1 MGLLYNSTPSNTG
14 GFTPQRSGYEGYVNL
29 SQGLP
34 FYGGRSRVASIPEYQ
49 RNPWQLG
56 DDLVMR
62 IEEGR
67 SHMMKLLFEYAAKNG
82 RITRPDVK
90 FRWRVEVVPHQ
101 RFYLNVQAFTASGN
115 RTTFKLTDYTRPTQ
129 SYPTST
135 GNPQVVGNIGRIEAG
150 DYLLLMCSW
159 VEKGRTTT
167 TPQYGKGSTQ
177 YPVPEIVKVI
187 SVDYSAN
194 TFVGERNWAGAQRTA
209 AANVSQTLTVV
220 ANTSTPSAHQVRAK
234 DAFFMLLPNSMPE
247 DEIDAKVYGLTMTWQ
262 EGLMQRSLEAW
273 GSGHLGEVINR
284 NLGNASPA
292 QKNRKMA
299 IDDFYKKMELA
310 ALWGEKAEGWDVETL
325 DWWGLTDGLLT
336 NIPKSHYVGIVPPT
350 YTRIRTRPEKSWGS
364 FDIPIFNKLIE
375 DKGYMGSQNKVMLCG
390 ADAYTAFSTMINH
403 MTQDIPAIV
412 SDWKVVGRR
421 FQSSGGLTVDFIP
434 SDTMTLNG
442 MRNKMIMFDP
452 SVFKLVNLEGYPIDI
467 VEIQNENPLK
477 SNGFIHGVYAFMD
490 MNPDAHWVFT
500 LDEAFES
507 VTLATYTSYLMGVEH
522 V

>member
-1 MGLLYNSTPSNTG
+1 MLYNSTPQNTG
-14 GFTPQRSGYEGYVNL
+14 GFQPVRSTGEGYVNL
-29 SQGLP
+29 SQNLP
-34 FYGGRSRVASIPEYQ
+34 WYAGRSRVASIPEYQ

-67 SHMMKLLFEYAAKNG
+67 AHLMKLLFEYAAKNG
-82 RITRPDVK
+82 RVTRPDVK
-90 FRWRVEVVPHQ
+90 FRWKVEIVPHQ
-101 RFYLNVQAFTASGN
+101 RFYLKQAAFTVSGN
-115 RTTFKLTDYTRPTQ
+115 KTKFKLTDYTRPTQ
-129 SYPTST
+129 SYPPKTS
-135 GNPQVVGNIGRIEAG
+135 GNVQQVGNIARIEAG
-150 DYLLLMCSW
+150 DYLLCMFSW

-167 TPQYGKGSTQ
+167 APQYGKGSTQ
-177 YPVPEIVKVI
+177 YPVPEICKVL

-194 TFVGERNWAGAQRTA
+194 ELIVERNWAGAQRTGS
-209 AANVSQTLTVV
+209 ANVTTTVTVV
-220 ANTSTPSAHQVRAK
+220 ANTATPGSNEVKAK

-262 EGLMQRSLEAW
+262 EGLMQRSLEPW
-273 GSGHLGEVINR
+273 GSGHLSEIINR

-292 QKNRKMA
+292 QKNRRQA
-299 IDDFYKKMELA
+299 IEDFYKKMELA
-310 ALWGEKAEGWDVETL
+310 ALWGEKDEGWDVETQ

-336 NIPKSHYVGIVPPT
+336 NIPKSHYIGIVPPT
-350 YTRIRTRPEKSWGS
+350 YTNIRTRSEKAWGS
-364 FDIPIFNKLIE
+364 FDIPIFNKILE
-375 DKGYMGSQNKVMLCG
+375 DKAYMGSQNKIALCG
-390 ADAYTAFSTMINH
+390 ADGYTAFSTMINY
-403 MTQDIPAIV
+403 MTQNIPEIK

-442 MRNKMIMFDP
+442 MRNKIILFDP

-477 SNGFIHGVYAFMD
+477 KNGFIHGVYAFMD

-500 LDEAFES
+500 LDQ
-507 VTLATYTSYLMGVEH
+507 TLASATLSSYTSYLMGVEH
-522 V
+522 A